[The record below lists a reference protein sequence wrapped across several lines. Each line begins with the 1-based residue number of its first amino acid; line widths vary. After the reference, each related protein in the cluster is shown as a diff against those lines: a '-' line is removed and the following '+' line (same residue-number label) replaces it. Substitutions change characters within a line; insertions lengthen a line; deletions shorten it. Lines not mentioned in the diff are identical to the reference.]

1 MYSPDPGTGE
11 ESSPAA
17 PFPSWVSPTAE
28 SPLPL
33 EAVTLLPLVDVA
45 ILADLEEEL
54 AGPALARRF
63 AQDYADMWDQ
73 RYTRLAAAVERQDV
87 AACLDAAISLK
98 ITSAMLGGERLSKL
112 AELLE
117 NVVRQGDFGQG
128 RLLMERV
135 AVDGG
140 QTVSELQST
149 YIMAGGQG
157 LEHT

>member
-1 MYSPDPGTGE
+1 MYSSDPGTGE

-17 PFPSWVSPTAE
+17 AFPSWVAPAAE
-28 SPLPL
+28 PAAPL
-33 EAVTLLPLVDVA
+33 EAVALLPLVNVA
-45 ILADLEEEL
+45 VLEDLEDEL

-63 AQDYADMWDQ
+63 ARDYADMWDQ

-135 AVDGG
+135 ATDGS
-140 QTVSELQST
+140 QTVSELQAN
-149 YIMAGGQG
+149 YIMASGQG

>member
-1 MYSPDPGTGE
+1 MYSPDPGSGE
-11 ESSPAA
+11 ESSPVA
-17 PFPSWVSPTAE
+17 PFPSWVSPTAG

-45 ILADLEEEL
+45 VLADLEEEL

-63 AQDYADMWDQ
+63 AQDYADMWDL

-117 NVVRQGDFGQG
+117 NVVRQGDFSQG

-135 AVDGG
+135 ATDGS
-140 QTVSELQST
+140 QTVSELQAT
-149 YIMAGGQG
+149 YIMAGGQDM
-157 LEHT
+157 EHT